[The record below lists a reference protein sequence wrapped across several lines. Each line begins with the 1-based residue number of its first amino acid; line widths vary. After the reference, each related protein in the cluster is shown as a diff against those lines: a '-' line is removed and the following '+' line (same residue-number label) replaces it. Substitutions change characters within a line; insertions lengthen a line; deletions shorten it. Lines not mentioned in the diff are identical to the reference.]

1 MKAFFKASAV
11 FAIVC
16 AMCAATTMVA
26 FADTEALANA
36 ARKEGEVTWY
46 VGSIDNRNAEAAGN
60 AFTAKYGVKVNVVR
74 AASQIIFQRLSQDL
88 SQRAAT
94 ADVFSSVDV
103 GNFVALKAKGALLK
117 YETQADSQLLE
128 PFRNLDPDKFFHAT
142 VASVI
147 VIAYNKDRVKQAD
160 VPHTWKDL
168 LDAKWDGKLA
178 LGHPGFSGFA
188 GTWAAQMLKLYGKSY
203 FDRLEKLHPL
213 VSRSLQDAVGLLG
226 SGERLV
232 SAIPIAPIMES
243 ADKGNPLAI
252 EYPSDGAIFVATP
265 SAILANAPHPNAA
278 KLFLEFLQGPE
289 FNQIMVKARYES
301 MRADVKPLP
310 GVKPVTEI
318 KLIRTSIDDQVNGIP
333 KAAELWR
340 DIFGQ

>member
-1 MKAFFKASAV
+1 VKHLKRRLV
-11 FAIVC
+11 LPAILL
-16 AMCAATTMVA
+16 AALVGSSLPA
-26 FADTEALANA
+26 FADLKALEDA

-46 VGSIDNRNAEAAGN
+46 VGSIDNRNAETAGK

-74 AASQIIFQRLSQDL
+74 AASQIIYQRLSQDL
-88 SQRAAT
+88 SQKIAN
-94 ADVFSSVDV
+94 ADVFSSVDI
-103 GNFVALKAKGALLK
+103 GNFVTLKNNKSLLQYK
-117 YETQADSQLLE
+117 TETEAQLLE
-128 PFRNLDPDKFFHAT
+128 PFHNLDPDKFFHAT

-147 VIAYNKDRVKQAD
+147 VIAYNTDKVKGAD
-160 VPHTWKDL
+160 IPRTWKDL
-168 LDAKWDGKLA
+168 LDPKWDGKLA

-188 GTWAAQMLKLYGKSY
+188 GTWAAQMQKLYGKAY
-203 FDRLEKLHPL
+203 LERIEKMRPQ

-232 SAIPIAPIMES
+232 SPIPIAPIIES

-265 SAILANAPHPNAA
+265 SGVLANAPHPNAA

-301 MRADVKPLP
+301 MRADVKPLA
-310 GVKPVTEI
+310 GVKSVTDV
-318 KLIRTSIDDQVNGIP
+318 KLIRPTIEDSVSGIP
-333 KAAELWR
+333 KVAELWR

>member
-1 MKAFFKASAV
+1 MKTFEEWLIICVLPCVVWIAGAGA
-11 FAIVC
+11 
-16 AMCAATTMVA
+16 A
-26 FADTEALANA
+26 FAELNTLADA
-36 ARKEGEVTWY
+36 ARKEGEITWY
-46 VGSIDNRNAEAAGN
+46 VGSIDNRNAEATGK
-60 AFTAKYGVKVNVVR
+60 AFTAKYGIKVNVMR

-88 SQRAAT
+88 SQKVAG

-103 GNFVALKAKGALLK
+103 GNFVALKQKTALLK
-117 YETQADSQLLE
+117 YKTETESELLE
-128 PFRNLDPDKFFHAT
+128 PFRNMDPDQFFHAT

-147 VIAYNKDRVKQAD
+147 VIAYNTDKVKGGD
-160 VPHTWKDL
+160 VPRTWQDL
-168 LDAKWDGKLA
+168 LDPKWNGKLA

-188 GTWAAQMLKLYGKSY
+188 GSWTAQMLKLYGKSY
-203 FDRLEKLHPL
+203 IERLEKLRPL

-232 SAIPIAPIMES
+232 SAIPIAPIIES

-252 EYPSDGAIFVATP
+252 EYPADGAIFVATP
-265 SAILANAPHPNAA
+265 SGILANAPHPNAA

-301 MRADVKPLP
+301 MRTDVKPLP
-310 GVKPVTEI
+310 GVKSVADI
-318 KLIRTSIDDQVNGIP
+318 KLIRPSIDDQVNGIP

-340 DIFGQ
+340 DVFGQ

>member
-1 MKAFFKASAV
+1 MKAFFKLFTLS
-11 FAIVC
+11 AIVC
-16 AMCAATTMVA
+16 ATCATTMMPA
-26 FADTEALANA
+26 FADTQALASA
-36 ARKEGEVTWY
+36 AGKEAEVTWY
-46 VGSIDNRNAEAAGN
+46 VGSIDNRNAETTGK
-60 AFTAKYGVKVNVVR
+60 AFTAKYGVKVNIVR

-88 SQRAAT
+88 SQKVAT
-94 ADVFSSVDV
+94 ADVFSSVDI
-103 GNFVALKAKGALLK
+103 GNFVALKAKGSLLK
-117 YETQADSQLLE
+117 YETDADAQLLE

-147 VIAYNKDRVKQAD
+147 VIAYNKEKVKDAD

-168 LDAKWDGKLA
+168 LDPKWEGKLA

-188 GTWAAQMLKLYGKSY
+188 GSWAAQMLKLYGKSY
-203 FDRLEKLHPL
+203 FERLEKMHPL

-232 SAIPIAPIMES
+232 SPIPIAPIIES

-265 SAILANAPHPNAA
+265 SGILANAPHPNAA

-301 MRADVKPLP
+301 MRPDVKPLP
-310 GVKPVTEI
+310 GVKPVTEV
-318 KLIRTSIDDQVNGIP
+318 KLIRPSIDDQVNGIP
-333 KAAELWR
+333 KAADLWR
-340 DIFGQ
+340 DVFGQ